1 MGLTGLGIGNTR
13 AGKIAASQYLGAKP
27 WVVVGGSG
35 DILLLAPYITII
47 FVYIIIYIHNQPKKR
62 KIS

>member
-47 FVYIIIYIHNQPKKR
+47 FVYIIIYIYT
-62 KIS
+62 